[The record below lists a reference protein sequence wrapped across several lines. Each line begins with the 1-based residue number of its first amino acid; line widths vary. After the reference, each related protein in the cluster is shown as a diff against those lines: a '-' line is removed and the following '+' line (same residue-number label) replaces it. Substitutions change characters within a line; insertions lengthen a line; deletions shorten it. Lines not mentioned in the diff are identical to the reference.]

1 MCSSI
6 WGYTL
11 FFIYKWCKTIIERG
25 IALSKRPN
33 LDELDSLFE
42 KGIDFTLTDVEYEAI
57 TGASLPKGINYI
69 KKGSALARK
78 AAEKGYV
85 ITEVQEKPIVERI
98 VFLEKKEEL

>member
-1 MCSSI
+1 M
-6 WGYTL
+6 
-11 FFIYKWCKTIIERG
+11 
-25 IALSKRPN
+25 SKRPN

-69 KKGSALARK
+69 NKGSALARK